1 MCHQDP
7 NEYKSSWHGLLSSVQ
22 HGLVFCHW
30 KEVKNTR
37 YLNISSL
44 ISEKHFQNRQ
54 FLKLF
59 IFFSYSRIP
68 LVKSIWTLR
77 CREPE
82 SKFSTISSAFYSG
95 DSQFLVAL
103 MSVSLHILSIM
114 SSEAWK
120 SSFEIKITHYFSCH
134 RCCRHPGEDLLHNP
148 GPAWPPEVPGTAWP
162 SPAAQHWVWHHVWWR
177 HRYGHRVV
185 GGYHVDGVHQYSK
198 SSTCYSDKPFNEEHH
213 QIVVWIAL
221 ISPHSI

>member
-1 MCHQDP
+1 MSIRVRDTASSHQFSMDL
-7 NEYKSSWHGLLSSVQ
+7 YFAIKRKLKIHVIWICQ
-22 HGLVFCHW
+22 C
-30 KEVKNTR
+30 
-37 YLNISSL
+37 L
-44 ISEKHFQNRQ
+44 ISENHFHHRH
-54 FLKLF
+54 FLILF

-134 RCCRHPGEDLLHNP
+134 RCCWHPGEDLLHNP
-148 GPAWPPEVPGTAWP
+148 GPAWPPEVPGAARHGP
-162 SPAAQHWVWHHVWWR
+162 QAQHWVSRPVWWR

-185 GGYHVDGVHQYSK
+185 GGYRVEGVHQSHK
-198 SSTCYSDKPFNEEHH
+198 VPRVT
-213 QIVVWIAL
+213 QIN
-221 ISPHSI
+221 HSMKNIIK